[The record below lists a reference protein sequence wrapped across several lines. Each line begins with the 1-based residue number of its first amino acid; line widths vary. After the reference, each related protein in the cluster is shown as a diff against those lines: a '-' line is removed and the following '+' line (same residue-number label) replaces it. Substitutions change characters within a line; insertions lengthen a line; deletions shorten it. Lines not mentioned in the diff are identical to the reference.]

1 MIHLSEFEKRAVPL
15 RVLGIIVSQD
25 GRQLVRTLWDD
36 SCRRNI
42 YSASKSFT
50 SMAVGIA
57 QKEGLLSLDEKLIDA
72 FSEDLPEDIS
82 DPLRAATVR
91 DLLTMCLGQE
101 KAFLMGAERP
111 YYKDPDWVRLALRQ
125 HFSCAPGTH
134 FLYNN
139 VGPYL
144 AGILVQRRAGCDLV
158 HYLMPRMLAPMGIS
172 LPTWETDP
180 NGMTFGAGGL
190 FLTID
195 ELHLFG
201 QLLLQNGNWNG
212 KQLIPAEWVQAATS
226 KQVENSSGGYGYL
239 FWAGPEGSFR
249 ASGKYGQSV
258 ILLRDKNAVIT
269 VTAECRDS
277 KSLLSAVFEEI
288 YPQL

>member
-15 RVLGIIVSQD
+15 RALGIIVSQD

-125 HFSCAPGTH
+125 PFFLRSRHTFS
-134 FLYNN
+134 L
-139 VGPYL
+139 
-144 AGILVQRRAGCDLV
+144 
-158 HYLMPRMLAPMGIS
+158 
-172 LPTWETDP
+172 
-180 NGMTFGAGGL
+180 
-190 FLTID
+190 
-195 ELHLFG
+195 
-201 QLLLQNGNWNG
+201 
-212 KQLIPAEWVQAATS
+212 
-226 KQVENSSGGYGYL
+226 
-239 FWAGPEGSFR
+239 
-249 ASGKYGQSV
+249 
-258 ILLRDKNAVIT
+258 
-269 VTAECRDS
+269 
-277 KSLLSAVFEEI
+277 
-288 YPQL
+288 

>member
-15 RVLGIIVSQD
+15 RALGIIVSQD

-36 SCRRNI
+36 PCRRNI

-57 QKEGLLSLDEKLIDA
+57 QKEGLLSLDEKLADA
-72 FSEDLPEDIS
+72 FSDDLPEDIS
-82 DPLRAATVR
+82 DPLRTATVR

-111 YYKDPDWVRLALRQ
+111 YYKDHDWVRLALRQ
-125 HFSCAPGTH
+125 PFSNAPGTH

-277 KSLLSAVFEEI
+277 KSLLRAVFEEI